1 MEFCHQKEL
10 KRNSKFL
17 LSSYL
22 MARENYKKEGWKL
35 TMEFFILLKSYSI
48 IYFLLFYLTSKTK
61 KTTFM
66 FTSKNENMI
75 LIYKKLN
82 E

>member
-17 LSSYL
+17 LSQYL

-48 IYFLLFYLTSKTK
+48 IYFYYF
-61 KTTFM
+61 
-66 FTSKNENMI
+66 I
-75 LIYKKLN
+75 
-82 E
+82 